1 MRKFIAAIVL
11 TGLVGH
17 AFAQTQPAADRAQS
31 IDNAQV
37 ARIAPNAAYAGEAAV
52 GNLIPLYVG
61 AGVLGA
67 AVVASAV
74 NGGGDGSHEPASG
87 GTGGTTGTK

>member
-17 AFAQTQPAADRAQS
+17 AFAQTQPVADRAQT
-31 IDNAQV
+31 INTAQV
-37 ARIAPNAAYAGEAAV
+37 APSAAYATEAAV
-52 GNLIPLYVG
+52 GNLLPLYVG
-61 AGVLGA
+61 AGVLSA

-74 NGGGDGSHEPASG
+74 NGGGDGRHEPASR